1 MISYARV
8 ARAHEDP
15 HATGKVV
22 PAQPAPVDTAGEMPD
37 EPGYEVQAKKSKRTN
52 RKNRK
57 KKAAKPEGEKAE
69 AGAAGETATPTA
81 AAGSASPPPEIKY
94 VEAPLPKQNPWT
106 RGMANASPVAPVT
119 KPAPAVP
126 APTVAPIVKSGPKKM
141 APAPSVPMQY
151 ADEKLWPT
159 LDSEKG
165 DENEENLGDN
175 HRNAQAVAPAVA
187 LKANKNNATTSAVMA
202 ESAKKKEKKDK
213 WVPVD
218 ITITTKRPPKSSGG
232 SKAAPAHAKPTT
244 NSKAPRE
251 DGVKGSNRGRGSGGS
266 RNNRTGNSSSGTRA
280 GNGYSGRWSGSGK
293 RGGKGSFQSGD
304 DQFRFALPTGSF
316 NFSAIGDELA
326 FVTPIV
332 GSMYVVDETSGEA
345 VAPLFDT
352 KLQDLVR
359 KQIEYYFSEEN
370 LRKDMFLRRKMD
382 AEGYLPMSLIASFN
396 RVQGL
401 TQDLPFI
408 IESLNTSK
416 VVEVK
421 DGIKV
426 RTKLNPLNWPV
437 KDNPPEVTTAPN
449 PPRNTF
455 LDPTVP
461 EFNPED
467 PAGSVA
473 AVITAPW
480 VEVRKKSRDE
490 KTPPKTTHTPSTNA
504 KVNLFKET
512 KPVPE
517 SRVDKSNKEELDFN
531 FDEDLDLP
539 SGRHNNFSS
548 DLNGDDSDY
557 DELSD
562 GEIGKLLIVTQT
574 PNRPKKH
581 EGFDRTNDPLSK
593 VKMSQDLAEVINDGL
608 FYYEEDLWAD
618 DDGRSWIE
626 TGGNKNVSVISQ
638 ESFEKLRTPDAKAKG
653 DVSQLNNTSELD
665 QSLDGTCP
673 LDISHDAHNSSHARR
688 IRNTPRF
695 YPVTKDPGEFKEGVP
710 RKRKTR
716 HSRNPPVENHVGWI
730 LDSRDHTTGRRPSI
744 SEQSIAESVGSSC
757 GTPSSLPAFHH
768 PSHSLLKENGFTQLE
783 YSKYHSRCLK
793 ERKKLGI
800 GHSQEMN
807 TLFRFWS
814 FFLRENFNR
823 KMYEEFKTL
832 ALEDAAI
839 GYRYGLECLFRFFS
853 YGLERKFRP
862 ELFKDFQEETLRDV
876 DVNQLYGLEK
886 FWAFMKYYRHAGEL
900 HVTPRL
906 KDLLLQ
912 YRTIE
917 DFRVSDDGR
926 KRSRNPSDSESHTTQ
941 THRRFRTAS
950 EGDKFIVSQRP
961 HYASRQSFSSKQKS
975 GGSKH

>member
-15 HATGKVV
+15 HATGQVV
-22 PAQPAPVDTAGEMPD
+22 PAQPAPAPPSGERLD
-37 EPGYEVQAKKSKRTN
+37 EAGYEVQAKKSKRAN

-57 KKAAKPEGEKAE
+57 KKGGKPEADKTE
-69 AGAAGETATPTA
+69 AAGSGTATGEA
-81 AAGSASPPPEIKY
+81 EKSASPPPEIKY

-106 RGMANASPVAPVT
+106 RGATQSHATASPPVPATPVVASAPVVA
-119 KPAPAVP
+119 APPVVP
-126 APTVAPIVKSGPKKM
+126 VVKSGPKKM
-141 APAPSVPMQY
+141 APAPAVPMQY

-165 DENEENLGDN
+165 DENEENLGDS
-175 HRNAQAVAPAVA
+175 HRNTQTASQMTAP
-187 LKANKNNATTSAVMA
+187 ATTSAA
-202 ESAKKKEKKDK
+202 ITESAKRKEKKDK

-218 ITITTKRPPKSSGG
+218 ITITTKRPPKNSGG
-232 SKAAPAHAKPTT
+232 SKTAPANVKPPT
-244 NSKAPRE
+244 NPKAPRE
-251 DGVKGSNRGRGSGGS
+251 EVAKGSNRARGSGGS
-266 RNNRTGNSSSGTRA
+266 RSHRTANGSTGPRNGA
-280 GNGYSGRWSGSGK
+280 GYSGRWGGSGK
-293 RGGKGSFQSGD
+293 RGGKGSFQSGE
-304 DQFRFALPTGSF
+304 DQFRFALPSGSF

-332 GSMYVVDETSGEA
+332 GSMFVVDEASGEA

-426 RTKLNPLNWPV
+426 RTKLNPLTWPV
-437 KDNPPEVTTAPN
+437 NDGPDVGKSSLN
-449 PPRNTF
+449 PPRNVF

-490 KTPPKTTHTPSTNA
+490 KTPPKTTNTPST
-504 KVNLFKET
+504 KTKTKLFKEA
-512 KPVPE
+512 KSVPE

-539 SGRHNNFSS
+539 LGRHNNFSS

-581 EGFDRTNDPLSK
+581 EGFDRTSDPLSK

-626 TGGNKNVSVISQ
+626 TGENKNVSVISQ

-665 QSLDGTCP
+665 Q
-673 LDISHDAHNSSHARR
+673 
-688 IRNTPRF
+688 
-695 YPVTKDPGEFKEGVP
+695 
-710 RKRKTR
+710 KRKTR

-941 THRRFRTAS
+941 TVRRFRTAS

-961 HYASRQSFSSKQKS
+961 HYASRQSFSSKQKP